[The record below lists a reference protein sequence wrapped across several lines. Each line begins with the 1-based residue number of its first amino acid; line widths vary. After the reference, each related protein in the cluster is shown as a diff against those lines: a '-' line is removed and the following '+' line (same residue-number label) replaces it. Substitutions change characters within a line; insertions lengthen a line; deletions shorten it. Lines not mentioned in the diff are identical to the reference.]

1 MEIGCGANIGSNE
14 LAVVV
19 TAGVAD
25 RQMGMGE
32 EREMRGRG
40 KLGRRGRERSDEDGD
55 EDLGGLDFVMEPE
68 IHPFEVGQMTEV
80 KTFEKGFRGAWFR
93 CKFPL
98 NRIADFISDVL
109 FFRHMFGTGYVCG
122 LKSRIVIEL
131 LLLMNNSRGFAGP
144 EFHVVRTIGLN
155 WKCLCGVWFS
165 FGMLKGGVS
174 GKSGFMLQ
182 IKKISMKKGR
192 LGHILEYLDFP
203 DEELKWTTLYQA
215 TFRNEGNTREKHK
228 ELMLRPH
235 YPPIYNEKQMPHVSE
250 ISEVTVIV
258 ADSWRVGDL
267 VDWWNS
273 DCYWSGRITQLLGDN
288 EAQID
293 LKPLPHGEGLS
304 YKVLLKELRP
314 SLDWCPELGWTVP
327 TQEGDTG
334 RPCAHLVKPTNQGQ
348 ETKAVQRPAGSLTTR
363 SLLSSPLPSN
373 SDVSDKA
380 KSRTTTETQ
389 TRSLGKSVSKKWKAK
404 QDRSTS
410 PEPVGSSTRKANR
423 AVADSGQNEAEP
435 AAEVTKDELKPD
447 YSQKKYRVV
456 LNSTHSHT
464 LEAAVLDLEEYLN
477 KVKWLKKK
485 LQYGISSSDAQRP

>member
-1 MEIGCGANIGSNE
+1 
-14 LAVVV
+14 
-19 TAGVAD
+19 
-25 RQMGMGE
+25 
-32 EREMRGRG
+32 
-40 KLGRRGRERSDEDGD
+40 
-55 EDLGGLDFVMEPE
+55 MEPE

-80 KTFEKGFRGAWFR
+80 KTFEEGFRGAWFR
-93 CKFPL
+93 CK
-98 NRIADFISDVL
+98 IKTIS
-109 FFRHMFGTGYVCG
+109 
-122 LKSRIVIEL
+122 K
-131 LLLMNNSRGFAGP
+131 
-144 EFHVVRTIGLN
+144 
-155 WKCLCGVWFS
+155 
-165 FGMLKGGVS
+165 
-174 GKSGFMLQ
+174 
-182 IKKISMKKGR
+182 KKGR
-192 LGHILEYLDFP
+192 LGHTLEYLDFP

-215 TFRNEGNTREKHK
+215 TFCNEGNTKEKHK

-334 RPCAHLVKPTNQGQ
+334 CPCAHLVKPTNQGQ
-348 ETKAVQRPAGSLTTR
+348 ETEAVQRPVGSLTTR

-373 SDVSDKA
+373 SDASDKT
-380 KSRTTTETQ
+380 KSRRTTETQ
-389 TRSLGKSVSKKWKAK
+389 TRSLGKRVSKKWKAK

-410 PEPVGSSTRKANR
+410 PGPVDSSTRKANR
-423 AVADSGQNEAEP
+423 A
-435 AAEVTKDELKPD
+435 
-447 YSQKKYRVV
+447 KKYRVV

-485 LQYGISSSDAQRP
+485 LLYGISSSDAQRPQ